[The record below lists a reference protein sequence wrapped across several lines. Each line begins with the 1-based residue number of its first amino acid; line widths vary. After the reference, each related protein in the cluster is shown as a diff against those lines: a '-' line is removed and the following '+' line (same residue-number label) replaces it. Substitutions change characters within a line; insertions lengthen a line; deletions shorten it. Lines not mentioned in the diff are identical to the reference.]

1 VTAVTVAAAIAGA
14 VRQMV
19 RLRGDCRGHVTT
31 NLLTQ
36 GLTFCLVGGVF
47 LSNSQLSRSYVQR
60 DAVDHAAA
68 VAADTAMKTYC
79 DSRSDRQGAPRTSV
93 MPLLE
98 AAGAR
103 SCEVNAAPVGI
114 TPSAGRMLD
123 VSVDCSFPCPIV
135 YAATS
140 MCHRG
145 ALHFV
150 QHKKTVA
157 MGCDGL

>member
-1 VTAVTVAAAIAGA
+1 VTATVKSAAIAGVA
-14 VRQMV
+14 RFLG
-19 RLRGDCRGHVTT
+19 RLGGDTRGHVTT

-79 DSRSDRQGAPRTSV
+79 DSRSDRAGAPRASV
-93 MPLLE
+93 LPLLE

-103 SCEVNAAPVGI
+103 SCQVTAAPVGV
-114 TPSAGRMLD
+114 TPSAGRILD

-135 YAATS
+135 YAAAT
-140 MCHRG
+140 MCHAGMLR
-145 ALHFV
+145 FV